1 MANRKRHRA
10 HESALMLVGSDAKE
24 IDQIVPISRFQA
36 LPFWEKLNTNQ
47 KANLQEEG
55 TNLAAAMMMHGAS
68 GLAIGEHL
76 FNVNQMLKPINGAW
90 SRFVKDWQ
98 FKNERTAYRYV
109 QRYKN
114 AKNHLPQNVLKAAM
128 GRNIS
133 IYGDKEERPLGAYTE
148 AVKILPPP
156 RNPDI
161 EAANR
166 YLDQLEETR
175 KMNNDAQKKFGNK
188 DGEVRVLAAPATSKN
203 KEMWTMHVYRMFR
216 SRFRRLPSSKTSDAR
231 KEFVKTVIGMILT
244 EAGVSGGNFGAIAI
258 PEEFRA
264 ERGRPRES
272 QAATA

>member
-231 KEFVKTVIGMILT
+231 TAFVKTVIGMILT